1 MSVATELETLQTN
14 IGNAYTTIETKG
26 GTVPANKNTD
36 NLATA
41 IDSIPSG
48 GTPTPTPLDPAVVYE
63 ETRPSNWLDMP
74 TDANVA
80 DNEIYFLLEVGN
92 DRTDNYEC
100 QFISSLSA
108 GSGTYDLEFGT
119 VTDGAFVVDPTYSV
133 MNCTQNQLI
142 NMSIPM
148 TIFHTIGADKQVIM
162 RAKTSSNFTRVL
174 HQNMNVGAY
183 VFKQLIVEIKG
194 KGTSIDAFGVGNAT
208 GQYAALNLR
217 YFTLLGANNI
227 TTYFTGMFQNCTS
240 LISIP
245 AIDSSRGTNFSQ
257 MFKYSYALI
266 AIPQLDTSSGTNFN
280 SMFAN
285 CYAITAIPLLDTSSG
300 TNFSQMFLNCYSLL
314 GIPQLDTQNGN
325 NFNYMFSNCY
335 SLLGV
340 PELDTE
346 LGMDFSYMFGG
357 STALTTIPL
366 IDTSSGT
373 NFNGMFNGCRALTS
387 IPLIDTSSGTNFS
400 QMFASC
406 VSLHTVPQ
414 LNTSS
419 GTNFSQ
425 MFQYCYDLISIPL
438 IDTSQGSNLSG
449 MLQGCTSLK
458 TIPLLD
464 TSACTNCNTMFSGCS
479 TLTSIPLI
487 DISHS
492 TNCSSMFSSCSSLS
506 SIPQLDTSSNTFF
519 SGMFDRCIALTSIPD
534 LDTSSGTA
542 FSNMFYGCTSLTYA
556 DLSGYDFSHVI
567 TQNNMSN
574 FLAGAYLNGGGTI
587 YLPPNNKFPAGG
599 VWAVATFTMQSQNT
613 IAAPIKWVISDDS
626 GMLVL
631 KGNATTIFGNYAY
644 SYVYVPDSLY
654 STYAADTY
662 WATLGTRLKKI
673 SEL

>member
-1 MSVATELETLQTN
+1 MSVATELQTLQTN
-14 IGNAYTTIETKG
+14 IGNAYTTIGTKG

-108 GSGTYDLEFGT
+108 SSGTYDLEFGT
-119 VTDGAFVVDPTYSV
+119 VTDGAFVVDPTYSLV
-133 MNCTQNQLI
+133 GCTQNQLI

-148 TIFHTIGADKQVIM
+148 SIFHTIGADKQVIM

-227 TTYFTGMFQNCTS
+227 TTYFNGMFQNCTS

-245 AIDSSRGTNFSQ
+245 ALDSSRGTNFSQ

-266 AIPQLDTSSGTNFN
+266 AIPQLDTSSGTNF
-280 SMFAN
+280 
-285 CYAITAIPLLDTSSG
+285 
-300 TNFSQMFLNCYSLL
+300 SQMFLSCYSLL

-325 NFNYMFSNCY
+325 IFNYMFSNCY

-406 VSLHTVPQ
+406 SSLHTVPQ
-414 LNTSS
+414 LDTSS

-449 MLQGCTSLK
+449 MFQGCTSLK

-479 TLTSIPLI
+479 SLTSIPLI

-492 TNCSSMFSSCSSLS
+492 TNCSSMFSSCASLN

-519 SGMFDRCIALTSIPD
+519 SNMFDRCIALTSIPD

-542 FSNMFYGCTSLTYA
+542 FGSMFYGCTSLTYA
-556 DLSGYDFSHVI
+556 DLSGYDFSQVI

-587 YLPPNNKFPAGG
+587 YLPPNNKFSAGG

-613 IAAPIKWVISDDS
+613 TAAPIKWVISDDS

-654 STYAADTY
+654 STYAANTY